1 MGHGFDSHR
10 PLHDPAKFTL
20 IRLPLL
26 TSHPRFAPK
35 KAGFCAHFAPK
46 NTAQGIGRK
55 LSKIETVCP
64 FCKTPIVVEKN
75 SFGVSAHGL
84 NKVQCS
90 HCSKS
95 WEEDLSASGGNLA
108 KSAPSSELAQLRV
121 QVRAQM
127 DELMKRINGLLESR
141 AAAARPARFNTSG
154 VEKSDVVA
162 QELQKALANGK
173 PVTFQPE
180 FSTSARFQTVEQVTP
195 GVRLRSGAPFD
206 ANGVE
211 KSDAADQ
218 ELRKALANGKRV

>member
-1 MGHGFDSHR
+1 MSNVS
-10 PLHDPAKFTL
+10 A
-20 IRLPLL
+20 I
-26 TSHPRFAPK
+26 
-35 KAGFCAHFAPK
+35 
-46 NTAQGIGRK
+46 
-55 LSKIETVCP
+55 CP
-64 FCKTPIVVEKN
+64 FCKRTNAVEKN
-75 SFGVSAHGL
+75 SFVVSAHGL

-95 WEEDLSASGGNLA
+95 WEENLVETGSLA
-108 KSAPSSELAQLRV
+108 KSAPAPSSELAALRV
-121 QVRAQM
+121 QIRAQM
-127 DELMKRINGLLESR
+127 EELTKRINGLLESR

-180 FSTSARFQTVEQVTP
+180 FSTSARFQTVEQGTP